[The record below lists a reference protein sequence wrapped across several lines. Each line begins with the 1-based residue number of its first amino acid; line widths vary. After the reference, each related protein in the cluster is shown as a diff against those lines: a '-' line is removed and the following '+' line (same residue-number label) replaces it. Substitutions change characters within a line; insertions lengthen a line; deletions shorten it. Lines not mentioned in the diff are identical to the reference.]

1 MDATE
6 RDAQIMREAAAQR
19 THDLKVA
26 EIDARTKQ
34 EEARQT
40 TLRRESRHQMLIW
53 IAAFTAVVAVILT
66 IVTLIANATSEDRAK
81 EIKLREQQNQ
91 VAETCIRDHNI
102 WLDGDCIP
110 ANKS

>member
-26 EIDARTKQ
+26 EIDARVRQ
-34 EEARQT
+34 EAERHESIRSQ
-40 TLRRESRHQMLIW
+40 SRHQMFIW
-53 IAAFTAVVAVILT
+53 IAALAGVAT
-66 IVTLIANATSEDRAK
+66 IIITIATMIANATSEDRVK
-81 EIKLREQQNQ
+81 DLKIREQQNQ
-91 VAETCIRDHNI
+91 VAEACIRDHNI

-110 ANKS
+110 SGKN